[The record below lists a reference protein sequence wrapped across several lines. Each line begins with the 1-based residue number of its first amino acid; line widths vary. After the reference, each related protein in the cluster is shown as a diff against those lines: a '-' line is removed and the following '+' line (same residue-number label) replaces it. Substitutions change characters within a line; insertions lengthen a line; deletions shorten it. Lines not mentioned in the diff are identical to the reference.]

1 MTTFAANLGNYWV
14 LARPVAEVLILAFL
28 IYQVLYYLR
37 GTRGSN
43 ILAGLIILLLLLTV
57 VCDLIKLEVLN
68 WIIGGIWTL
77 LATAVIVIFQPELR
91 RAFAHL
97 GNAGFRQSNRK
108 KEAITE
114 VATAVL
120 NMSKRRIGAL
130 IVIER
135 GIGLRAIVEDSVKLD
150 IKLNSLIIESI
161 FFPNSPLHDGAV
173 IINDDKIIAAH
184 AILPLAR
191 DEALARSM
199 GTRHRAAIGITED
212 TDSVVVVV
220 SEETGRISIACRGN
234 IRRDIKAEQL
244 LHCLTS
250 LLIANDGDAISNI
263 FGNMEDNDSLTGFSR
278 DEG

>member
-1 MTTFAANLGNYWV
+1 MLLIADYHSYWV
-14 LARPVAEVLILAFL
+14 TGRPILEILILAIL
-28 IYQVLYYLR
+28 IYQALYYLR

-43 ILAGLIILLLLLTV
+43 ILAGLIIFLLMLTV

-77 LATAVIVIFQPELR
+77 LAMAVIVIFQPELR

-97 GNAGFRQSNRK
+97 GNTGFRHSNRK
-108 KEAITE
+108 KEVITE
-114 VATAVL
+114 VVTAVL
-120 NMSKRRIGAL
+120 NMSKRRIGAI
-130 IVIER
+130 IVVER
-135 GIGLRAIVEDSVKLD
+135 GIGLRAIVEDAVKLD
-150 IKLNSLIIESI
+150 IKLNSLILESI

-184 AILPLAR
+184 AILPLSR

-220 SEETGRISIACRGN
+220 SEETGKISVACRGDM
-234 IRRDIKAEQL
+234 RRDIKGEQL
-244 LHCLTS
+244 LPCLTS
-250 LLIANDGDAISNI
+250 LLIANNRISNI
-263 FGNMEDNDSLTGFSR
+263 FGKMEDNDILTGFSR
-278 DEG
+278 DQG